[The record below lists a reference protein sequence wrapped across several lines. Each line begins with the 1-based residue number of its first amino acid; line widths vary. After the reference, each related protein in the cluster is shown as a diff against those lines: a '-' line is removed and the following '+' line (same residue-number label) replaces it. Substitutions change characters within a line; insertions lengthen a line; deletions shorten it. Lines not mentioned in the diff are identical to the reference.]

1 MDDYANGRHDSCD
14 GDNAEAIYQA
24 LLQDAREGNVY
35 ANGLLYQDSETYSA
49 SLIIHAL
56 VNNDDVSSSQSVY
69 VDLTPQMTHTLQ
81 ALKDAGLLTEEALAT
96 WDSQLS
102 GAEISTVE
110 QA

>member
-1 MDDYANGRHDSCD
+1 M
-14 GDNAEAIYQA
+14 
-24 LLQDAREGNVY
+24 
-35 ANGLLYQDSETYSA
+35 
-49 SLIIHAL
+49 
-56 VNNDDVSSSQSVY
+56 NNDDVSSSQSVY

-102 GAEISTVE
+102 GTEISTVE